1 MKWLILGALLGLL
14 LLYPSLLA
22 VVVAA
27 VAALLSKPLVVAFG
41 LGLAARPALARK
53 FHGRTT

>member
-22 VVVAA
+22 VVVTV
-27 VAALLSKPLVVAFG
+27 VAAIVSKPVLVAFG
-41 LGLAARPALARK
+41 LGLAARPHLPRIRRWTA
-53 FHGRTT
+53 

>member
-22 VVVAA
+22 VVVAIT
-27 VAALLSKPLVVAFG
+27 AALVAKPIVVAFG
-41 LGLAARPALARK
+41 VGLAARPAVARRVR
-53 FHGRTT
+53 GWAQ